1 MAKECAPRVFPEGLT
16 RESLECESR
25 NLPFTF
31 DVEKACGF
39 QLTTTYEAPM
49 PTDTAEAA
57 GDCDVSKLSS
67 SICIL
72 ALLDRC
78 QYHVG
83 GVWMGLATGTNTY
96 V

>member
-1 MAKECAPRVFPEGLT
+1 MAKDCAPRVFPESLT
-16 RESLECESR
+16 RISLECESR

-67 SICIL
+67 SMCSV
-72 ALLDRC
+72 ALLDRY
-78 QYHVG
+78 QDYVG
-83 GVWMGLATGTNTY
+83 GVWMCLATGTNTY